1 MRPSESTACM
11 DGLDDIEHSKHS
23 KQSGESGQS
32 GHSCESGASNE
43 VSIVNGRRDNSCDEE
58 MSSVW
63 STFDKVVG
71 EVRSTV
77 EKRLREQSVKFAQT
91 ERERDLAIGDAT
103 AAKSEIQVSN
113 GELRNTVYDLRQ
125 KTDECDR
132 LRSDVERLEAE
143 NAEFKKV
150 SRVVAIE
157 NENARLVDENARIRR
172 LGEKF
177 KAQAKAL
184 KQQLHQLQ
192 TADRN
197 VTDK

>member
-177 KAQAKAL
+177 KTQAKAL

>member
-1 MRPSESTACM
+1 MRPSESTAWM

>member
-1 MRPSESTACM
+1 M

>member
-1 MRPSESTACM
+1 
-11 DGLDDIEHSKHS
+11 
-23 KQSGESGQS
+23 
-32 GHSCESGASNE
+32 

>member
-184 KQQLHQLQ
+184 KQQLHQLK